1 MPNPGIR
8 MLKTSVQ
15 QLLCFGIQAG
25 TGNPALVVQHDHQDV
40 AQRQQFAQ
48 HSNQPACVF
57 IDRSADGTITLDYY
71 YPHARSPLCLHATLA
86 AARLLLSPAQP
97 QLQVR
102 TAMRGQPLTL
112 ILRGEQ
118 VYIRLTP
125 QALAQPDIAPDLP
138 ARLLAQPGIALRSP
152 PVVASVGSPKLL
164 LQVADSTTL
173 QALAPDLAA
182 ISAWGKAQGVN
193 GCYVWCERADGTLEG
208 RNFNHLDPA
217 MEDQATG
224 VAAGAL
230 SLHLGRPLALYQGAA
245 LGQPC
250 LIRTELDGN
259 AVLVGGR
266 AEYRAEG

>member
-1 MPNPGIR
+1 

-40 AQRQQFAQ
+40 AQRQQFAR
-48 HSNQPACVF
+48 HRKLPACVF
-57 IDRSADGTITLDYY
+57 IDRSADGAIALDYY

-97 QLQVR
+97 QLKVR
-102 TAMRGQPLTL
+102 TAMHGQALTL
-112 ILRGEQ
+112 ILRGDQ
-118 VYIRLTP
+118 LYIRLAP
-125 QALAQPDIAPDLP
+125 QQLTQPAIAPDLP
-138 ARLLAQPGIALRSP
+138 ARLLAMPAIALRSA

-164 LQVADSTTL
+164 LQVADSKTL

-182 ISAWGKAQGVN
+182 IRAWGKAQGVN
-193 GCYVWCERADGTLEG
+193 GCYVWCERADGMLEG
-208 RNFNHLDPA
+208 RNFNHLEPA

-230 SLHLGRPLALYQGAA
+230 SLHLGRPIALFQGAA

-250 LIRTELDGN
+250 LIRTELDDN

-266 AEYRAEG
+266 AEILAES

>member
-1 MPNPGIR
+1 

-15 QLLCFGIQAG
+15 QLLCFGIRAG

-40 AQRQQFAQ
+40 VQRQQFAQ
-48 HSNQPACVF
+48 HSNKPACVF
-57 IDRSADGTITLDYY
+57 IDRSADGAITLDYY

-86 AARLLLSPAQP
+86 AARLLLSSAQP

-102 TAMRGQPLTL
+102 TAMRAQSLTL

-118 VYIRLTP
+118 VYIRLAP

-138 ARLLAQPGIALRSP
+138 ERLLAQPGIALRSP

-173 QALAPDLAA
+173 QALVPDLAA
-182 ISAWGKAQGVN
+182 IAAWGKAQGVN

-250 LIRTELDGN
+250 LIRTEIDGN

-266 AEYRAEG
+266 AEYLAEG